1 MRLHIP
7 YVMLVYNSLKT
18 VYMPVTNRL
27 HYLLPKDVLVHVR
40 DASHSQSSAQRE
52 DVLAVLGQIG
62 LEPGLLDGMIE
73 VLNKT
78 DKL

>member
-1 MRLHIP
+1 M
-7 YVMLVYNSLKT
+7 VYNFEIMSAY
-18 VYMPVTNRL
+18 VPVTSTL
-27 HYLLPKDVLVHVR
+27 YYLLPKDVLVHVR

-52 DVLAVLGQIG
+52 DVLKVLGQIG
-62 LEPGLLDGMIE
+62 LEPGPLDGMIE